1 VEEEEDMK
9 LVVVLVVIENLQVQL
24 LVLIQ
29 YLL

>member
-9 LVVVLVVIENLQVQL
+9 VVVVLVVIENLQVQL